1 MDLLQ
6 LMKDRRSVR
15 AYLPRPVEAE
25 KLSKLLAA
33 AQAAPTA
40 CNRQPVRLIAVQS
53 PQGLEKLARAGQLYG
68 APLALLVCADHRRA
82 WTRPFDGKSAAD
94 TDAAIVTD
102 HMLLTAASLGLGAVW
117 VCYFQP
123 DVIREQFALPD
134 HLEPVNLL
142 AVGYPDPAAG
152 PQGDPSR
159 RPLEELVSYETL

>member
-142 AVGYPDPAAG
+142 VVGYPDPAAG